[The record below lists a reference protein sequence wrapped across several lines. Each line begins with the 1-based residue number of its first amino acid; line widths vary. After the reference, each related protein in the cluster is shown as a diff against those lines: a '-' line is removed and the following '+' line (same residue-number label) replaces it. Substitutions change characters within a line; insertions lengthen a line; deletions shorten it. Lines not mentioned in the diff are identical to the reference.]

1 MTGMRFSRF
10 FAALSALLML
20 AVAGSARAD
29 EPIDGCRK
37 IISAQIEAFLNDDAE
52 TAYSFASPAIQTKF
66 QDKDTF
72 FAMVKKS
79 YSPVYRPGNYAFGRA
94 KSAGDYVV
102 QEVIISGTDGK
113 DWTAVYSLQ
122 KQEDASYRI
131 NGVQIVAAADSKG
144 I

>member
-1 MTGMRFSRF
+1 MVRIRLSRLILLL
-10 FAALSALLML
+10 AGLWTLASAGAL
-20 AVAGSARAD
+20 RAE
-29 EPIDGCRK
+29 EPIDGCRR

-66 QDKDTF
+66 QNKDLF
-72 FAMVKKS
+72 FEMVKKS

-94 KSAGDYVV
+94 KAAGDYVL

-113 DWTAVYSLQ
+113 DWTAIYSLQ
-122 KQEDASYRI
+122 KQDDASYRI
-131 NGVQIVAAADSKG
+131 NGVQILPAADSKG